1 MPKAEQ
7 PLDTVLLVALEIL
20 AEPNATITEDV
31 LRNALRL
38 INNCCQDDGEWA
50 GLSISIVSSDTDRWK
65 SPNRPGPERR
75 LPYDVSRISASRT

>member
-1 MPKAEQ
+1 MLKAEQ

-20 AEPNATITEDV
+20 AGPNVTITEDV

-50 GLSISIVSSDTDRWK
+50 HLFLS
-65 SPNRPGPERR
+65 
-75 LPYDVSRISASRT
+75 

>member
-7 PLDTVLLVALEIL
+7 PLDTVLLVALGIL
-20 AEPNATITEDV
+20 AGPNVTITEDV

-50 GLSISIVSSDTDRWK
+50 DLFVSVVRSDTDRWK
-65 SPNRPGPERR
+65 SPDRPGPERR
-75 LPYDVSRISASRT
+75 LQHDGSRISAS

>member
-7 PLDTVLLVALEIL
+7 PPDTVLLVALGIL
-20 AEPNATITEDV
+20 TGPNATIAEDV

-50 GLSISIVSSDTDRWK
+50 GLFISVVSSDADRWK
-65 SPNRPGPERR
+65 LPNRPRPEWR
-75 LPYDVSRISASRT
+75 LLHDESRISAS

>member
-20 AEPNATITEDV
+20 ARPNATITEDV
-31 LRNALRL
+31 LRDALRL
-38 INNCCQDDGEWA
+38 INNCCQDDGE
-50 GLSISIVSSDTDRWK
+50 GPTYLFLSVSSDKDRWK

-75 LPYDVSRISASRT
+75 LLHDESRISTS

>member
-20 AEPNATITEDV
+20 TGPNVTITEDV
-31 LRNALRL
+31 LRSALRL

-50 GLSISIVSSDTDRWK
+50 DLFISVVGSDADRWEL
-65 SPNRPGPERR
+65 PNRPRPERR
-75 LPYDVSRISASRT
+75 LLHDGSRISAS

>member
-7 PLDTVLLVALEIL
+7 PPDTVLLVALGIL
-20 AEPNATITEDV
+20 AGPNVTITEDV

-50 GLSISIVSSDTDRWK
+50 DLFVSVVSSDTDRWK

-75 LPYDVSRISASRT
+75 LLHDESRISAS